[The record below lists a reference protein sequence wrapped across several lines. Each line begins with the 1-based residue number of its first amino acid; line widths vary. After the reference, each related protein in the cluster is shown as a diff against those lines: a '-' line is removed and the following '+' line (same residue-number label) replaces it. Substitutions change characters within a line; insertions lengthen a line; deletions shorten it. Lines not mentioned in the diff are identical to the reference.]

1 MTCDFLAPTALH
13 IGKAAG
19 VIPYPILQM
28 ENNEVQE
35 GALTHIK
42 DESGSK
48 REGCCLEELPSQKTK
63 DPCRCPTLPPAP
75 CLLPLEKGMPHTLL
89 WARLCSTTIHPI
101 PLTDIQTW
109 EKWELGLNWLNT
121 ASPPGT
127 QVRNDL
133 DSGKNGR
140 SILEK
145 EDRKVLVPGKRVQAG
160 HLWS

>member
-42 DESGSK
+42 AESGSK

-89 WARLCSTTIHPI
+89 WARLCSTTIHPH
-101 PLTDIQTW
+101 PTYRYTNVG
-109 EKWELGLNWLNT
+109 EMG
-121 ASPPGT
+121 AGT
-127 QVRNDL
+127 QLVKHCLPSRN
-133 DSGKNGR
+133 S
-140 SILEK
+140 SQE
-145 EDRKVLVPGKRVQAG
+145 
-160 HLWS
+160 